1 MTVGM
6 MLDCGSGH
14 SSIIWYSECQG
25 VIRQL
30 RRSKLRLPEGGN
42 YKITDAFER
51 AVPIAESA
59 AAFAGALR
67 AEIADAR
74 SGGIEQPDIIYV
86 GATGGLRNM
95 LSDGRVAPAALREFE
110 TSLLDGLSG
119 AFGGQKSVAK
129 FGVISGEEEAAWEL
143 AAAELIYGDA
153 RNSMFSDAKVGG
165 FGLFS
170 GGGSS
175 MQVQQAAG
183 APRSFPFSTWCGPEM
198 DEELGADIHAW
209 KDADKWERWEAGLL
223 AKIVEAKE
231 SLAVELGRGQLFS
244 GCFLLTAMCHVAAT
258 AAGFAEAPVTAAE
271 AVRRLAAA
279 LEQFRVGA
287 EEPFESF
294 VAGRHSVH
302 PTVSA
307 WYSSQPPHHL
317 ARVGAMH
324 ICRLKLVL
332 SLLFDPDA
340 SLFAPPATDS
350 NGARLDCEWTLQLFA
365 KEAQALAAAAT
376 APEGGD
382 DASKGAGGGQ
392 RGLLSCFRR
401 RRPHHDASAS
411 RKGTGTTVTV

>member
-59 AAFAGALR
+59 AAFVGALR

-74 SGGIEQPDIIYV
+74 SGGIEQPDILYV

-143 AAAELIYGDA
+143 AAAELIYGDE

-231 SLAVELGRGQLFS
+231 SLAVELGRGS
-244 GCFLLTAMCHVAAT
+244 SSRAAFCSLQCAT
-258 AAGFAEAPVTAAE
+258 SQQRRPASLRRPLQQPRPSAASPPLSSSSVLARRSRLNLSSRGVTAST
-271 AVRRLAAA
+271 RLCLLGTLRSLHTTWQGSA
-279 LEQFRVGA
+279 
-287 EEPFESF
+287 PCIS
-294 VAGRHSVH
+294 AGSSSCCRSSST
-302 PTVSA
+302 PT
-307 WYSSQPPHHL
+307 L
-317 ARVGAMH
+317 R
-324 ICRLKLVL
+324 CL
-332 SLLFDPDA
+332 
-340 SLFAPPATDS
+340 
-350 NGARLDCEWTLQLFA
+350 
-365 KEAQALAAAAT
+365 
-376 APEGGD
+376 
-382 DASKGAGGGQ
+382 
-392 RGLLSCFRR
+392 R
-401 RRPHHDASAS
+401 RRPPTATAHAS
-411 RKGTGTTVTV
+411 TVSGRCSYSPKRLRR